1 MSMKWKGALPQNL
14 EKHPNAYSGEGD
26 NVQWV
31 CCIMQLR
38 TGQGEGEEIGFKN
51 TTVYVRDGL

>member
-14 EKHPNAYSGEGD
+14 EKRSNAYSGEGD

-31 CCIMQLR
+31 CCIMQLC
-38 TGQGEGEEIGFKN
+38 TGEGEEIGFKN
-51 TTVYVRDGL
+51 TTVYVRDRL